1 MVIGAILAA
10 PFITLFAL
18 RLPLEPIQI
27 LWVNLFDSVFLTL
40 PLMMEPK
47 EKGLLESPPR
57 SPKEKIANRLF
68 FTRVGLVSL
77 VMAATGFI
85 VYWIYG
91 HLAISGGVNELALT
105 QAQSAAFISVVLV
118 HVGFIVTA
126 RSITESAFTF
136 NPFSNKWVLWGI
148 AITITTNLL
157 IVYVPFLNT
166 VFRTAPFPTEWW
178 PLIILALLPGFL
190 VVELEKFLKK
200 QFKRG

>member
-1 MVIGAILAA
+1 MGAILLA
-10 PFITLFAL
+10 PFFALFAL

-27 LWVNLFDSVFLTL
+27 LWINLFDSVFLTM

-47 EKGLLESPPR
+47 EKGLLNVPPR

-68 FTRVGLVSL
+68 FVRVGLVSL

-85 VYWIYG
+85 VYWTYG

-118 HVGFIVTA
+118 HIGFIFTA
-126 RSITESAFTF
+126 RSIFDSAFTF
-136 NPFSNKWVLWGI
+136 SPFSNKWVLWGVG
-148 AITITTNLL
+148 ITIVTNLM

-166 VFRTAPFPTEWW
+166 VFRTAPFPVEWW
-178 PLIILALLPGFL
+178 SLIIFALLPGFL
-190 VVELEKFLKK
+190 VVELEKLIRKRLK
-200 QFKRG
+200 RS